1 MSATRSLQS
10 AKQAL
15 RKDLKAR
22 LRKMTK
28 EERINQSKTIFEK
41 LTSTEVFKKSRT
53 LSLYLSMSS
62 EVHTNDILMHCFDTG
77 KKCYIPHYT
86 EDYMK
91 MVFIKDKADYDS
103 LPLTAWNIKQP
114 ADYDS
119 LPLTAWNIKQPA
131 DDDDQRLDI
140 MDKGNLDLIIVP
152 GLGFT
157 RSGLRLGRGKGY
169 YDNYFRKYEEKFGQ
183 KPYLIGLAY
192 SCQMVE
198 DLPADQFDIPLDQ
211 VLFP

>member
-114 ADYDS
+114 AD
-119 LPLTAWNIKQPA
+119 
-131 DDDDQRLDI
+131 DDDQRLDI

>member
-15 RKDLKAR
+15 RKDLKSR

-28 EERINQSKTIFEK
+28 EDRINQSKTIFQK
-41 LTSTEVFKKSRT
+41 LISTEVFKKSRT
-53 LSLYLSMSS
+53 LSLYLSMPS
-62 EVHTNDILMHCFDTG
+62 EVHTNDLLTHCFSAG
-77 KKCYIPHYT
+77 KKCFIPQYT
-86 EDYMK
+86 EDNMK
-91 MVFIKDKADYDS
+91 MVLIKDQADYDS
-103 LPLTAWNIKQP
+103 LPVTAWNIKQP
-114 ADYDS
+114 AD
-119 LPLTAWNIKQPA
+119 N
-131 DDDDQRLDI
+131 DDQRLDI
-140 MDKGNLDLIIVP
+140 MDEGNLDLIVVP

-183 KPYLIGLAY
+183 KPYLVGLAY

-198 DLPADQFDIPLDQ
+198 NLPADEFDIPLDE
-211 VLFP
+211 VLSP